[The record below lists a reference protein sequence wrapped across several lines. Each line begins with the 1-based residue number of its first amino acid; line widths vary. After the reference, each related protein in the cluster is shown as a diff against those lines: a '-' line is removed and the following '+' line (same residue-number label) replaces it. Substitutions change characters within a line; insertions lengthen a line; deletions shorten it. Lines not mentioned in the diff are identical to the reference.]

1 MALDNDSED
10 NASENEE
17 NPVAE
22 REEEPEKVPES
33 LEEPPVTWKDL
44 VRQMFLLK
52 VNLDFVISYKLV
64 VCSVILKHSMVINV
78 AA

>member
-52 VNLDFVISYKLV
+52 VNLDFVIGKLV
-64 VCSVILKHSMVINV
+64 VCSVILKHSMVINL